1 MREFFRGILSS
12 FEEERE
18 NHFVG
23 RLPGVALTLFD
34 DPGLLSFA
42 PKGLAEK
49 QPSEVTRSGRAG
61 LSLEPRAADAA
72 ITEHCSH
79 RHRRHFVFDPFFQS
93 EESVGAMLIVGL

>member
-49 QPSEVTRSGRAG
+49 QPSEVTRVLAEPGFHWNRA
-61 LSLEPRAADAA
+61 RQ
-72 ITEHCSH
+72 T
-79 RHRRHFVFDPFFQS
+79 RQ
-93 EESVGAMLIVGL
+93 